1 MTGPASLGF
10 CWDKG
15 DDPKEQK
22 TMGTMLPNN
31 LGHRQQWFDTS
42 PFPPVPSS
50 SMVAYRFGQER

>member
-1 MTGPASLGF
+1 MRVSLLCHSGQNAGEGLVTGLVSLGL

-31 LGHRQQWFDTS
+31 LGHR
-42 PFPPVPSS
+42 
-50 SMVAYRFGQER
+50 